1 MSSRAVAGE
10 EDARED
16 APDDD
21 LDLRHDLEAGEEPPG
36 ILDDSLD
43 QVGDEIDRE
52 GEIPERAE
60 QATRQHN
67 TEAGS
72 LDSSQEGKTQDTGGQ
87 QKEDTH
93 SADDTSSVPDD
104 SPSIQVFSV
113 LLFYKPFL
121 TKLRV
126 PFCLPSRAMHN
137 HFCPPTLALTLAPPD
152 DRSIDVSSLAFR
164 HRL

>member
-1 MSSRAVAGE
+1 MSSRAVVGR
-10 EDARED
+10 EDARDD
-16 APDDD
+16 APDDG

-36 ILDDSLD
+36 ILDDSLLDVD
-43 QVGDEIDRE
+43 QVWDETDRE
-52 GEIPERAE
+52 VEIPERAE

-72 LDSSQEGKTQDTGGQ
+72 LDSSLEGKTQDTGGQ

-113 LLFYKPFL
+113 L
-121 TKLRV
+121 
-126 PFCLPSRAMHN
+126 
-137 HFCPPTLALTLAPPD
+137 
-152 DRSIDVSSLAFR
+152 
-164 HRL
+164 